1 MSLVLA
7 CTPSVTC
14 QPVPTD
20 YQHAVDLSQG
30 FLGVGPARP
39 ARPGG
44 SEGVDCRY
52 NTALLPTLLTVKSGL
67 NIHYY
72 L

>member
-30 FLGVGPARP
+30 FLGAGGA
-39 ARPGG
+39 GG
-44 SEGVDCRY
+44 SEGVETRD
-52 NTALLPTLLTVKSGL
+52 
-67 NIHYY
+67 
-72 L
+72 